1 MRSYLWQMLMSATH
15 QQMIFRTFF
24 PKNWV
29 YKYLLE
35 FRFLYA
41 TKLSFKPYLLMWFYL
56 KVYASDLYIW
66 LGCVLEQLTRGALN
80 ISAEVKTIAPK
91 PYRTLNRARK

>member
-1 MRSYLWQMLMSATH
+1 MLSYLWQMLMSATH

-56 KVYASDLYIW
+56 KV
-66 LGCVLEQLTRGALN
+66 
-80 ISAEVKTIAPK
+80 
-91 PYRTLNRARK
+91 